1 MKRRTCLHGLAAA
14 AIGTAAPAF
23 RSARSDSNDSLEMS
37 ATDAI
42 RAIESGEVQAEV
54 YAERLLRHCETMRGL
69 NAITWLDAAAVLSKA
84 RAVDQAR
91 KRGERLDALAGL
103 PLLIKD
109 NIDTLG
115 FPSSAATP
123 SLKSNFPKKNAP
135 VIDALLGKG
144 AIVLA
149 KANMAELA
157 LSATSSES
165 AFGSVHNPYSSGR
178 FSGGSSGGTAAG
190 LAARL
195 APAGLGTDT
204 AGSGRIPAAVCGVVG
219 LRPTTQPSRVY
230 ANSGIVPLAS
240 LLDTVAPMARTV
252 RDVALLH
259 GVMAGV
265 AVPEARPLVGVRLG
279 IARRFLWDD
288 LEPEVARVTE
298 QAIAR
303 LRDAGAQFIE
313 VDLGDIP
320 EASWSLQRT
329 MMLVGMKQDLDAYLR
344 DGGSSL
350 SAADVLA
357 GIQAPAVAALFK
369 TAASLPLTPE
379 KVAEATGVQAPALRK
394 RFDAVLREKSLSA
407 IVYPSVA
414 ISAQA
419 IKLPTDSSPWIVNG
433 KEVGQQMLSRNTR
446 MSAALGTPALALP
459 CGLTADG
466 LPVSLEFNAAG
477 TEDLNLL
484 ALCQAVE
491 TVLGRL
497 PPPRLS

>member
-1 MKRRTCLHGLAAA
+1 
-14 AIGTAAPAF
+14 
-23 RSARSDSNDSLEMS
+23 
-37 ATDAI
+37 
-42 RAIESGEVQAEV
+42 
-54 YAERLLRHCETMRGL
+54 
-69 NAITWLDAAAVLSKA
+69 
-84 RAVDQAR
+84 
-91 KRGERLDALAGL
+91 
-103 PLLIKD
+103 
-109 NIDTLG
+109 
-115 FPSSAATP
+115 
-123 SLKSNFPKKNAP
+123 
-135 VIDALLGKG
+135 
-144 AIVLA
+144 
-149 KANMAELA
+149 
-157 LSATSSES
+157 
-165 AFGSVHNPYSSGR
+165 
-178 FSGGSSGGTAAG
+178 
-190 LAARL
+190 
-195 APAGLGTDT
+195 
-204 AGSGRIPAAVCGVVG
+204 
-219 LRPTTQPSRVY
+219 
-230 ANSGIVPLAS
+230 
-240 LLDTVAPMARTV
+240 
-252 RDVALLH
+252 
-259 GVMAGV
+259 
-265 AVPEARPLVGVRLG
+265 
-279 IARRFLWDD
+279 
-288 LEPEVARVTE
+288 
-298 QAIAR
+298 
-303 LRDAGAQFIE
+303 
-313 VDLGDIP
+313 
-320 EASWSLQRT
+320 
-329 MMLVGMKQDLDAYLR
+329 MLVGMKRDLDAYLR

-357 GIQAPAVAALFK
+357 DIQAPAVAALFE